1 MGCSHHYSVLHRII
15 NPVFYVK
22 DLGRYVSKLGSIY
35 EKMFLSISLSRIFIL
50 FQDHLYVYNL
60 SYFSFYKH
68 ATSSPYEKKF
78 CLTSYYFWCPRCVQ
92 VALLIFVCVNFGYS
106 EAFLGTIYE
115 STLVQLVDHQ
125 TFLILPFLSIIIFEM
140 PILEKMYLFSPM
152 VRVKLYINRQL
163 YSRIAT

>member
-1 MGCSHHYSVLHRII
+1 M
-15 NPVFYVK
+15 
-22 DLGRYVSKLGSIY
+22 
-35 EKMFLSISLSRIFIL
+35 EK
-50 FQDHLYVYNL
+50 
-60 SYFSFYKH
+60 SFYLY
-68 ATSSPYEKKF
+68 PYQGFLYFFRITYMFIICPILVFINTQPPPPMKKKKKF
-78 CLTSYYFWCPRCVQ
+78 CLTSYYFWCPRCVL

-152 VRVKLYINRQL
+152 VRVQLYINR
-163 YSRIAT
+163 